1 MGKWSSFR
9 EQQLLVEA
17 FREFVKED
25 AAALLQKK
33 TDDFSKGN
41 VIAVVDFLN
50 SPVGQDPKVRKAL
63 GAGQVDG
70 SPSDEVMNV
79 DNSATPQVS
88 VMGPTQNEI
97 SLMKSIGYPLSTLDS
112 VDNVK
117 TGDITGRG
125 KRIVSSGKLVIDGHH
140 RWSSTW
146 AVAGPN
152 AKISAIDIDLPGS
165 SANNKLAAAQV
176 AIAATMPADSGKV
189 PSATAQNVDDEG
201 NPLPSDNILNKDAK
215 TIAKMI
221 LDREGQ
227 TVSKEDGGSG
237 YPLLAPEYLEKIK
250 HVPAAQ
256 EYWGLKP
263 EMTPDQVKGT
273 IVSVVAGNL
282 SQLPPAQGP
291 PRDYMPQFDGGD
303 THDGQVSLDQVTDK
317 AKSGEVNYKSM
328 YEAIYTRWKKLL

>member
-1 MGKWSSFR
+1 MGKWSSFK
-9 EQQLLVEA
+9 EQQLLVES

-41 VIAVVDFLN
+41 VVAVVDFLN
-50 SPVGQDPKVRKAL
+50 SPLGQDPKVRKAL
-63 GAGQVDG
+63 AAGQDDG
-70 SPSDEVMNV
+70 DPSDEVMNV
-79 DNSATPQVS
+79 NNNATPQVGA
-88 VMGPTQNEI
+88 MGPTQNEI
-97 SLMKSIGYPLSTLDS
+97 SLMKSIGWPLSTLGS

-125 KRIVSSGKLVIDGHH
+125 KKIVSSGKLVIDGHH

-146 AVAGPN
+146 AVAGN
-152 AKISAIDIDLPGS
+152 GAKISAIDIDLPGS

-189 PSATAQNVDDEG
+189 PSATAKAVDDEG
-201 NPLPSDNILNKDAK
+201 KPLPSDNILGKSAEE
-215 TIAKMI
+215 IARMI

-227 TVSKEDGGSG
+227 IVPDTGK
-237 YPLLAPEYLEKIK
+237 PLLSPEYLEKIK
-250 HVPAAQ
+250 LVPEAQ
-256 EYWGLKP
+256 KYWGLKP
-263 EMTPDQVKGT
+263 EMTPDQAKGT
-273 IVSVVAGNL
+273 IVSVVARNL
-282 SQLPPAQGP
+282 SQLPAPQGP

-317 AKSGEVNYKSM
+317 AKSGEVNYKSL
-328 YEAIYTRWKKLL
+328 YEATYTRWKRLL